1 MMTQTKEP
9 VGGSTMEL
17 VNADRHGCVCVPTY
31 SIATDAFHKAAVI
44 DTCSPNFLMKC
55 LSYKTKKDEGINIF
69 RLRLKAVSCRFLFTH

>member
-31 SIATDAFHKAAVI
+31 SIATDAFHKDACYRYLFAEY
-44 DTCSPNFLMKC
+44 S
-55 LSYKTKKDEGINIF
+55 DEMFI
-69 RLRLKAVSCRFLFTH
+69 L